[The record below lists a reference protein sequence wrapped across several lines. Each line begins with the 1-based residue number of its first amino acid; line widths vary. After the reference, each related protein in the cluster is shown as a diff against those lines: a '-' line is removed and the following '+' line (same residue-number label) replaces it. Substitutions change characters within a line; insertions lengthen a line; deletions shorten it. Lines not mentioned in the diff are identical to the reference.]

1 MTHHHASW
9 SELGN
14 LKKGR
19 TSFASAVSA
28 RMEIP
33 FSCKIAV
40 TVFGKGKS
48 HRLPKQ
54 RNFTTKTSESTG
66 NTTSTYRTSI
76 RLIRSIYWNSLM
88 LLLEHLHQKFTQKL
102 DGGSS
107 TFTFFSTKK
116 PRGKASTIYIYIIPF
131 QEGLDF
137 WPSIQNPYPD
147 PTQWD
152 WCIYLHVSPKR
163 R

>member
-76 RLIRSIYWNSLM
+76 RLIRSIYCNSLM

-102 DGGSS
+102 DGASS

-116 PRGKASTIYIYIIPF
+116 TKGQGIHYIYIYIIPF

-137 WPSIQNPYPD
+137 
-147 PTQWD
+147 
-152 WCIYLHVSPKR
+152 
-163 R
+163 

>member
-76 RLIRSIYWNSLM
+76 RLIRSIYCNSLM
-88 LLLEHLHQKFTQKL
+88 LLLEHLHQKFIQKL

-107 TFTFFSTKK
+107 TFTFFFQQKK
-116 PRGKASTIYIYIIPF
+116 PRGKASTIYIYHTFPGGVGFLTFNSKSLSRFHSMGLVYLPTCIP
-131 QEGLDF
+131 
-137 WPSIQNPYPD
+137 
-147 PTQWD
+147 
-152 WCIYLHVSPKR
+152 
-163 R
+163 